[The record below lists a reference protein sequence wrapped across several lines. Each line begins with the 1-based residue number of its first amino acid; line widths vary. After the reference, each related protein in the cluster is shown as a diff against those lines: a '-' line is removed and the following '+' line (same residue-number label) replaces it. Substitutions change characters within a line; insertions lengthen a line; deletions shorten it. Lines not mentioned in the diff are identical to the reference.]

1 MKYKVV
7 LEKEQG
13 GGYSVYVPELPGCA
27 SQGETRQKAIKNIKE
42 AIHLYCWSVKQ
53 DRESL
58 QKSHVMIRDVSVPFN
73 KA

>member
-7 LEKEQG
+7 LEKEPE

-27 SQGETRQKAIKNIKE
+27 SQGETRREALKNIKE
-42 AIHLYCWSVKQ
+42 AIGLYCWSIKH

-58 QKSHVMIRDVSVPFN
+58 KKCRVFIKDVTVPY
-73 KA
+73 K

>member
-1 MKYKVV
+1 MKYKIV
-7 LEKEQG
+7 LEEEQR

-27 SQGETRQKAIKNIKE
+27 SQGETRQEAIKNIKE

-58 QKSHVMIRDVSVPFN
+58 QKSNVMIRDISVPF
-73 KA
+73 KT